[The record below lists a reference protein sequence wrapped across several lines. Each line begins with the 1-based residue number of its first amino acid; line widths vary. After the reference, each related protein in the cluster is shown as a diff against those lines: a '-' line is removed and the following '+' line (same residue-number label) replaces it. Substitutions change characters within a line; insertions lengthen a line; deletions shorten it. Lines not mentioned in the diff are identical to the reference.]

1 MKDELFGTEAAPH
14 RTSRCQP
21 SVVISIQQAGDRVGG
36 GSSSLL
42 VHAAPLRRGIRMAA
56 HRLAHFLIFALAGSI
71 ALTGSSWAGGSSEEP
86 SKGDF
91 LAKLSG
97 LPQLSVDAADQAAV
111 YVDSEGNATSIIG
124 DAYFTTAR
132 KSHAFLVSVR
142 KCEGDGNPPVWL
154 RYYDGP
160 NMFAKGTFT
169 EISFDMPVP
178 VGGLPE
184 IFNQQSLWDQMSI
197 LQPEPVFS
205 DLSPTFCG
213 FSSSKTVWANGG
225 FNFEVVAGNSAFDV
239 GDASPTMA
247 WNSPWND
254 AFNDTPYRGFT
265 SYPIM
270 SIGNGAG
277 GLPAGYAFR
286 TKGGTTDDTTDP
298 ASFVHARYTLLID
311 QKTVILELTY
321 KGAKSTYA
329 VPQKLFID
337 KFLPKVIGS
346 GYMAADDK
354 QVAQV
359 QNFIWRWMLFT
370 NTLTIQKPAAPDG
383 KPIEIG
389 DLPKYFPKTSSY
401 TNIQSRVSGFDGVNN
416 PAAFDNTLIC
426 GQGFELYGTLF
437 GNRAFFAVDDYTKWL
452 AADADKSDARYPLW
466 RCVAAIAKSRQNRC
480 VSSGSESNPAGKSWN
495 VVMGYMNDA
504 YP

>member
-1 MKDELFGTEAAPH
+1 M
-14 RTSRCQP
+14 
-21 SVVISIQQAGDRVGG
+21 I
-36 GSSSLL
+36 
-42 VHAAPLRRGIRMAA
+42 A
-56 HRLAHFLIFALAGSI
+56 HRLARIVILSVAGLTALATSGRAEDAPVAS
-71 ALTGSSWAGGSSEEP
+71 G
-86 SKGDF
+86 KGHD

-97 LPQLSVDAADQAAV
+97 LPQLSVDGADQAAV
-111 YVDSEGNATSIIG
+111 YVDTEGNATSLVG
-124 DAYFTTAR
+124 DQYFTTTRRAD
-132 KSHAFLVSVR
+132 AFRVKVR
-142 KCEGDGNPPVWL
+142 QCAGDANPPVWL

-178 VGGLPE
+178 VSGLPE
-184 IFNQQSLWDQMSI
+184 TFDQQSLWDQMSI

-225 FNFEVVAGNSAFDV
+225 FNFEVVAGNSGFDV
-239 GDASPTMA
+239 GDASPTTA

-254 AFNDTPYRGFT
+254 AFNDATYPGFT

-270 SIGNGAG
+270 AIGNGAG

-286 TKGGTTDDTTDP
+286 TKGGATDEAADP
-298 ASFVHARYTLLID
+298 AEAVHAKYTLLID
-311 QKTVILELTY
+311 RQTVILELTY

-329 VPQKLFID
+329 VPQKLFVD
-337 KFLPKVIGS
+337 KFLQAVIGS

-354 QVAQV
+354 QVEQV
-359 QNFIWRWMLFT
+359 KNFIWRWMLFT

-383 KPIEIG
+383 KPIEID

-401 TNIQSRVSGFDGVNN
+401 TNIKARVSGFDGINN

-437 GNRAFFAVDDYTKWL
+437 GNRAFFAVDDYNKWL
-452 AADADKSDARYPLW
+452 NAEADKSDARYPLW
-466 RCVAAIAKSRQNRC
+466 RCVAAIAKARQNRC
-480 VSSGSESNPAGKSWN
+480 VTAGSEANPAGKSWN
-495 VVMGYMNDA
+495 VVIGYMNDA
-504 YP
+504 YPKECDGTDPETKAIIGNTRAATTP